1 MMMMIHELA
10 LITCSMCVCTREFC
24 LACSRM
30 LASVPLSK
38 CDDIHAYT
46 YPDRYVYV
54 YPGGPILCIHSLN
67 RVLISYFSSLFSSSC
82 SSASPISTLYSL
94 LVYWWYTIGL
104 LYTYKY
110 HIWSLCVRYLPFW
123 NRRADMSSSYADLQ
137 VKQAPA

>member
-67 RVLISYFSSLFSSSC
+67 RVLISYFSSLFLLPAPLPLLYLHYIRSLC
-82 SSASPISTLYSL
+82 IDDIPSASYIHINIIY
-94 LVYWWYTIGL
+94 GL
-104 LYTYKY
+104 CACVICPSETGVRTCRHLMQTYK
-110 HIWSLCVRYLPFW
+110 
-123 NRRADMSSSYADLQ
+123 
-137 VKQAPA
+137 